1 MADKS
6 MKAVIRA
13 EVDPSGVIKGVAATN
28 RELAKLNSK
37 TSAIAVGASF
47 NMAQMGFQMLMSV
60 FRMMD
65 RRVSEM
71 AQMST
76 RFSPEAQSGVMRTK
90 MLELKREQ
98 FYAEKFGLDV
108 AGSERVKR
116 EGIVR
121 RAEQDVASGTGGISF
136 IQSLKEDASS
146 LMNASSGNFMEN
158 MMDPSKLIMDQQV
171 NARRFKQ
178 LQGFMPFLSE
188 DYLLQK
194 RASGG
199 YGLNLEAFGQM
210 GQNMTAGMSDNKDRD
225 IQVREAII
233 DAENLRMM
241 REQNRLLKGGS

>member
-76 RFSPEAQSGVMRTK
+76 RFSPEAQTGVMRTK
-90 MLELKREQ
+90 MLELQRER
-98 FYAEKFGLDV
+98 FMAENFGIDV

-116 EGIVR
+116 EGIQR
-121 RAEQDVASGTGGISF
+121 RAEDDAAAGTGGISF
-136 IQSLKEDASS
+136 TESLKQDASS
-146 LMNASSGNFMEN
+146 LMNAGSANFMEN
-158 MMDPSKLIMDQQV
+158 LMDPSKIIDKEA

-178 LQGFMPFLSE
+178 LQRMMPFLSS
-188 DYLLQK
+188 DILDQ
-194 RASGG
+194 GG
-199 YGLNLEAFGQM
+199 RVDIGKLGTM
-210 GQNMTAGMSDNKDRD
+210 GQEMTAGMSDNKSRD
-225 IQVREAII
+225 VAVKNAII
-233 DAENLRMM
+233 DQENLRLM
-241 REQNRLLKGGS
+241 REQNRLLKGGY

>member
-65 RRVSEM
+65 RRVTEM

-76 RFSPEAQSGVMRTK
+76 RFSPEAQRGVMQTK
-90 MLELKREQ
+90 MLELRREQ
-98 FYAEKFGLDV
+98 FMAENFGLDV

-116 EGIVR
+116 EGIQR
-121 RAEQDVASGTGGISF
+121 RAQDDVASGTGGISF
-136 IQSLKEDASS
+136 TESLKQDASS
-146 LMNASSGNFMEN
+146 LMNAGSANFMEN
-158 MMDPSKLIMDQQV
+158 LMDPSKLFMDNEV
-171 NARRFKQ
+171 NKRRMMQ
-178 LQGFMPFLSE
+178 LRGFMPFLDSE
-188 DYLLQK
+188 MLDQ
-194 RASGG
+194 GG
-199 YGLNLEAFGQM
+199 RVDIGKLGMM
-210 GQNMTAGMSDNKDRD
+210 GQEMTAGMSDNKNRD
-225 IQVREAII
+225 VQVKNAII
-233 DAENLRMM
+233 DAENLRLM

>member
-98 FYAEKFGLDV
+98 FYAEKFGIDV

-116 EGIVR
+116 EGIQR
-121 RAEQDVASGTGGISF
+121 RAEDDVVAGTGGIAF
-136 IQSLKEDASS
+136 TESLKQDALS
-146 LMNASSGNFMEN
+146 LMNAGSANFMQN
-158 MMDPSKLIMDQQV
+158 LMDPSKIMMDKEV

-178 LQGFMPFLSE
+178 LQGFMPFLSS
-188 DYLLQK
+188 DMLDQ
-194 RASGG
+194 GG
-199 YGLNLEAFGQM
+199 RVDIGKLGMM
-210 GQNMTAGMSDNKDRD
+210 GQEMTAGMSDNKNRD
-225 IQVREAII
+225 IQVKNAII
-233 DAENLRMM
+233 DAENLRLM

>member
-98 FYAEKFGLDV
+98 FYAEKFGIDV

-116 EGIVR
+116 EGIQR
-121 RAEQDVASGTGGISF
+121 RAEDDVVAGTGGIAF
-136 IQSLKEDASS
+136 TESLKQDASS
-146 LMNASSGNFMEN
+146 LMNAGSANFMQN
-158 MMDPSKLIMDQQV
+158 LMDPSKIMMDKEV

-178 LQGFMPFLSE
+178 LQGFMPFLSS
-188 DYLLQK
+188 DMLDQ
-194 RASGG
+194 GG
-199 YGLNLEAFGQM
+199 RVDIGKLGMM
-210 GQNMTAGMSDNKDRD
+210 GQEMTAGMSDNKNRD
-225 IQVREAII
+225 IQVKNAII
-233 DAENLRMM
+233 DAENLRLM

>member
-1 MADKS
+1 MTDKS

-65 RRVSEM
+65 RRVTEM

-76 RFSPEAQSGVMRTK
+76 RFSPEAQRGVMQTK
-90 MLELKREQ
+90 MLELRREQ
-98 FYAEKFGLDV
+98 FMAKNFGLDV

-116 EGIVR
+116 EGIQR
-121 RAEQDVASGTGGISF
+121 RAEDDVASGTGGIAF
-136 IQSLKEDASS
+136 IQSLKEDALS
-146 LMNASSGNFMEN
+146 LANASSANFMEN
-158 MMDPSKLIMDQQV
+158 LMDPSKLIMDKEV

-178 LQGFMPFLSE
+178 LQGFMPFLSS
-188 DYLLQK
+188 DILDQ
-194 RASGG
+194 GG
-199 YGLNLEAFGQM
+199 RVDIGKLGTM
-210 GQNMTAGMSDNKDRD
+210 GQEMTARMSDNKNRD
-225 IQVREAII
+225 VRTKNAMI
-233 DAENLRMM
+233 DAEELRLM